1 MSGRRSFQV
10 LRLAAGALPLLLCT
24 LALAR
29 GAAAQETCQSA
40 QCHATLVQGS
50 AVHEAAESCDNCHEA
65 TATAH
70 PQKGTKTF
78 KLTEAEPTLCT
89 NCHDGLGGKPEVH
102 APFADGSCTTCHSP
116 HAANQPKLLLKAQKE
131 LCSDCHSEPGT
142 VAHPHGPVEA
152 GDCTAC
158 HAPHSADIKP
168 LLARKGDALCVDCH
182 SDISDLL
189 AAKKVKHAALDD
201 GCTSCHQPHGGAN
214 PKLLA
219 EAGPALCFQCHD
231 DVATEVQKSPVAHAA
246 LASAKG
252 CASCHSPH
260 AADQKGLLL
269 VSEKETCLGCHEKV
283 VTPEMTVLHG
293 PIRDG
298 SCTGCHQPHGATEAS
313 LLKESFPA
321 TDYVPY
327 TDTAYALCFSCHE
340 RDLLKYPD
348 TSFATG
354 FRDGER
360 NLHFLHVN
368 NAQKGRSCALC
379 HDLHGGTNDVLI
391 ADSVAFGSWKLP
403 LKFVKSD
410 NGGSCAPG
418 CHRPAT
424 YDRKSAGKK
433 P

>member
-1 MSGRRSFQV
+1 MSGRR
-10 LRLAAGALPLLLCT
+10 LRFVAGALPLLLAG
-24 LALAR
+24 LALLAR
-29 GAAAQETCQSA
+29 GAAAQESCQSA
-40 QCHATLVQGS
+40 QCHATLVQGK

-70 PQKGTKTF
+70 PQKGAKTF
-78 KLTEAEPTLCT
+78 KLTEPQPGLCT
-89 NCHDGLGGKPEVH
+89 NCHDGLTGKAQVH
-102 APFADGSCTTCHSP
+102 EALADGCTTCHSP
-116 HAANQPKLLLKAQKE
+116 HASNNAKLLLKPQKE

-158 HAPHSADIKP
+158 HTPHSSDIKP

-189 AAKKVKHAALDD
+189 QAKKVKHPALDD

-231 DVATEVQKSPVAHAA
+231 DIADKVQKSPVVHAA

-260 AADQKGLLL
+260 AADQKKLLL
-269 VSEKETCLGCHEKV
+269 EPEKEICLGCHAKT

-298 SCTGCHQPHGATEAS
+298 SCTACHEPHGTAQAK

-321 TDYVPY
+321 TAYVPY
-327 TDTAYALCFSCHE
+327 TDTAYALCFGCHD

-379 HDLHGGTNDVLI
+379 HSLHGATNEVLI

-403 LKFVKSD
+403 LKFVKTES
-410 NGGSCAPG
+410 GGSCAPG
-418 CHRPAT
+418 CHRPAA
-424 YDRKSAGKK
+424 YDRKTPAKK